1 MDDTSHSRNERRFD
15 SVSGHLYL
23 LLYLFAFFTIS
34 FASNLL
40 DEVYTLDS
48 NELSE
53 EIAALQQR
61 AMDLATELAK
71 A

>member
-1 MDDTSHSRNERRFD
+1 MSDF
-15 SVSGHLYL
+15 YL
-23 LLYLFAFFTIS
+23 VWCV
-34 FASNLL
+34 L

-53 EIAALQQR
+53 EIATLQQR
-61 AMDLATELAK
+61 AMDLATELAQ